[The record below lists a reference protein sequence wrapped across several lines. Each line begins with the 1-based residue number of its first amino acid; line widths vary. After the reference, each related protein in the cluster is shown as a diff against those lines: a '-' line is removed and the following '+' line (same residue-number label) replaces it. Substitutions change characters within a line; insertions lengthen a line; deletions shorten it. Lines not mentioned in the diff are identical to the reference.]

1 MFDRISISSGLSRR
15 IRLGRSLVLL
25 LFTVLL
31 HLSVVTKADVPK
43 NLLSEAAFNRALNEP
58 LTARFDEM
66 ELGKLLKTLGDERRL
81 AFLVDRRI
89 DPTRA
94 VSWRTGGEP
103 FLEAVD
109 DRLSANHASA
119 RAVGSTI
126 FVGPEDSLK
135 KLRTVITLR
144 MEELRAKGDQALKQQ
159 FAVLRDHSLSWEEAT
174 EPRTFLA
181 EISRRWGIVIHG
193 VDQMPYD
200 LWPAGLLYDVN
211 FVEALSLVL
220 IQYDR
225 TFEWDKE
232 AGSVTIVPMPEK
244 VWIERKHSIPAARR
258 DSLVDDVGGILKSI
272 DHTLERDRLLVRG
285 SIEEHEKIATALGQ
299 RPGKST
305 PTKVSGAP
313 LKQRLFTLTADKVRI
328 GDALQAL
335 REQGITIEYDEAAF
349 EAAKI
354 DLTRRVDLKLN
365 KASADVF
372 LSVLCDPL
380 QVDYEIDGVTVR
392 LKLRK

>member
-1 MFDRISISSGLSRR
+1 
-15 IRLGRSLVLL
+15 
-25 LFTVLL
+25 
-31 HLSVVTKADVPK
+31 
-43 NLLSEAAFNRALNEP
+43 
-58 LTARFDEM
+58 
-66 ELGKLLKTLGDERRL
+66 
-81 AFLVDRRI
+81 
-89 DPTRA
+89 
-94 VSWRTGGEP
+94 
-103 FLEAVD
+103 
-109 DRLSANHASA
+109 
-119 RAVGSTI
+119 
-126 FVGPEDSLK
+126 
-135 KLRTVITLR
+135 
-144 MEELRAKGDQALKQQ
+144 
-159 FAVLRDHSLSWEEAT
+159 
-174 EPRTFLA
+174 
-181 EISRRWGIVIHG
+181 
-193 VDQMPYD
+193 
-200 LWPAGLLYDVN
+200 
-211 FVEALSLVL
+211 
-220 IQYDR
+220 
-225 TFEWDKE
+225 
-232 AGSVTIVPMPEK
+232 MPEK